1 MGSPKVEK
9 GKPMSEKKNKEEK
22 DIQAHMPSAEEVAQ
36 ELGKATSIDDFYGK
50 DGIFARLFS
59 KTIEEMLEAELSAE
73 LGYER
78 YQAEGRNSGNSRNG
92 HYTRKMRTSGGDAEI
107 KVPRDRNGE
116 FQSELLKKN
125 SNEIEQKITAMYA
138 KGMSTRDIQD
148 MLSEL
153 YGIDVSPDTI
163 SAITDKVWPLV
174 EAWQNRPLAPVYAIL
189 YLDAIHIKLKRD
201 GKIDNVAVYN
211 VLGVDLDGHRE
222 ILGHWIGDGA
232 EGANFWLSVITDLQN
247 RGVQDVFIAAID
259 GLTGFKDAIQ
269 SVFPKTQVQRCVI
282 HQIRQSLKYVVWKDR
297 KAFTADLKTVYQAA
311 TREKA
316 EANLLQLEQ
325 TWGNKY
331 GAAVRSW
338 QNNWDDLATF
348 FEFPKEIRRLI
359 YTTNSVEGY
368 HRQLRKVIKT
378 KGSFPAEQSVRK
390 LLYLATMNITRKWTA
405 PIQNWPLI
413 LNQLAIRF
421 EDRMPV

>member
-1 MGSPKVEK
+1 
-9 GKPMSEKKNKEEK
+9 MSEKKNQGEK
-22 DIQAHMPSAEEVAQ
+22 DIQARMPSAEEVAR

-59 KTIEEMLEAELSAE
+59 KTIEEMLEAELSSE

-78 YQAEGRNSGNSRNG
+78 YEAEGRNSGNSRNG

-116 FQSELLKKN
+116 FQSALLKKN

-148 MLSEL
+148 MLTEL

-297 KAFTADLKTVYQAA
+297 KAFVADLKTVYQAA

-325 TWGNKY
+325 TWGSKY

-338 QNNWDDLATF
+338 QNNWDDLVTF
-348 FEFPKEIRRLI
+348 FEFSKQIRRLI
-359 YTTNSVEGY
+359 YTTNTVEGY
-368 HRQLRKVIKT
+368 HRQLRKVIKN
-378 KGSFPAEQSVRK
+378 KGSFPTEQSVRK
-390 LLYLATMNITRKWTA
+390 LLYLATVNITKKWTA
-405 PIQNWPLI
+405 PLQNWPLI

>member
-1 MGSPKVEK
+1 MS
-9 GKPMSEKKNKEEK
+9 KPKNKDGK
-22 DIQAHMPSAEEVAQ
+22 DIQDYMPSAEEVAK

-59 KTIEEMLEAELSAE
+59 KTIEEMLEAELSSE

-78 YQAEGRNSGNSRNG
+78 YEAEGRNSGNSRNG

-116 FQSELLKKN
+116 FQSALLKKN

-148 MLSEL
+148 MLTEL
-153 YGIDVSPDTI
+153 YGIDISPETI

-174 EAWQNRPLAPVYAIL
+174 EAWQNRPLAPMYAIL

-222 ILGHWIGDGA
+222 ILGHWVGDGA
-232 EGANFWLSVITDLQN
+232 EGANFWLSVVTDLQN

-297 KAFTADLKTVYQAA
+297 KAFVADLKTVYQAA

-316 EANLLQLEQ
+316 EANLIQLEQ

-348 FEFPKEIRRLI
+348 FEFSKEIRRLI
-359 YTTNSVEGY
+359 YTTNTVEGY

-378 KGSFPAEQSVRK
+378 KGSFPTEQSVRK

-405 PIQNWPLI
+405 PIRNWPLI

-421 EDRMPV
+421 EDRMSL

>member
-1 MGSPKVEK
+1 MTTGKKK
-9 GKPMSEKKNKEEK
+9 GKEE
-22 DIQAHMPSAEEVAQ
+22 IQANMPSAEEVAR

-59 KTIEEMLEAELSAE
+59 KTIEEMLEAELSSE

-78 YQAEGRNSGNSRNG
+78 YEAEGRNSGNSRNG

-116 FQSELLKKN
+116 FQSALLKKN
-125 SNEIEQKITAMYA
+125 SNEIEQKITALYA

-148 MLSEL
+148 MLTEL

-222 ILGHWIGDGA
+222 VLGHWIGDGA

-269 SVFPKTQVQRCVI
+269 SVYPKTRVQRCVI
-282 HQIRQSLKYVVWKDR
+282 HQIRQSLKYVTWKDR
-297 KAFTADLKTVYQAA
+297 KAFVADLKTVYQAA
-311 TREKA
+311 TREHA

-325 TWGNKY
+325 TWGSKY

-338 QNNWDDLATF
+338 KNNWEDLATF

-359 YTTNSVEGY
+359 YTTNTVEGY

-378 KGSFPAEQSVRK
+378 KGSFPTDQSVRK
-390 LLYLATMNITRKWTA
+390 LLYLATMQITKKWTA

-421 EDRMPV
+421 EERMPV

>member
-1 MGSPKVEK
+1 
-9 GKPMSEKKNKEEK
+9 
-22 DIQAHMPSAEEVAQ
+22 MPSAEEVAR

-78 YQAEGRNSGNSRNG
+78 YEAEGRNSGNSRNG

-107 KVPRDRNGE
+107 RVPRDRNGE
-116 FQSELLKKN
+116 FQSGLLKKN
-125 SNEIEQKITAMYA
+125 SNEIEQKVTAMYA

-148 MLSEL
+148 ILTEL

-174 EAWQNRPLAPVYAIL
+174 EAWQNRPLAPLYAIL

-222 ILGHWIGDGA
+222 ILGHWVGDGA
-232 EGANFWLSVITDLQN
+232 EGANFWLSVVTDLQN

-269 SVFPKTQVQRCVI
+269 SIFPKTQVQRCVI

-297 KAFTADLKTVYQAA
+297 KAFVADLKTVYQAA

-325 TWGNKY
+325 KWGNKY

-359 YTTNSVEGY
+359 YTTNTVEGY

-378 KGSFPAEQSVRK
+378 KGSFPTEQSVRK
-390 LLYLATMNITRKWTA
+390 LLYLATVNITKKWTA
-405 PIQNWPLI
+405 PIRDWPLI

-421 EDRMPV
+421 EDRIPL